1 MAAYVARRL
10 AAILV
15 LALGVSILVF
25 LIIHLIPGDPVMQML
40 GTSAVSPGEIA
51 RLRRQLGL
59 NLPLPEQYVRWL
71 GNILTG
77 NFGYS
82 YTATTP
88 VARLIVQNI
97 PYTLEL
103 TLSSLLVSIAVGL
116 PMGIIAALR
125 RGTVVDTVVMTFA
138 LLALSM
144 PSFWLGLLLIA
155 LFSVQF
161 HWFAVFGGTSLTSI
175 SGLILPS
182 VALGAGVGGVTARF
196 VRTSII
202 DAAKQTYVAT
212 ARSKGLSR
220 QQVFNRHIFRNAILP
235 VVTVV
240 GLQIGYL
247 LSGTVIIETVFSRPG
262 IGRLLVDSILSKD
275 YLTVQALVLLITIVY
290 ALVNL
295 LVDLIYPLIDPRIA
309 Y

>member
-1 MAAYVARRL
+1 V
-10 AAILV
+10 AILV
-15 LALGVSILVF
+15 LAFGVSILVF

-40 GTSAVSPGEIA
+40 STNAVSPGEVA
-51 RLRRQLGL
+51 RLRHELGL
-59 NLPLPEQYVRWL
+59 DLPLPEQYIRWL

-82 YTATTP
+82 YTTTTP
-88 VARLIVQNI
+88 VATLIAQNI

-103 TLSSLLVSIAVGL
+103 TLSSLIVSLLVGVPL
-116 PMGIIAALR
+116 GIIAALR
-125 RGTVVDTVVMTFA
+125 RGSVVDTGAMGVA

-144 PSFWLGLLLIA
+144 PSFWLALLLIA

-161 HWFAVFGGTSLTSI
+161 HWFAVIGATSLTSI
-175 SGLILPS
+175 SSLILPS

-196 VRTSII
+196 VRTSIV
-202 DAAKQTYVAT
+202 DAAGQIYVTT

-220 QQVFNRHIFRNAILP
+220 QQVFNRHVARNAILP
-235 VVTVV
+235 VLTVV

-262 IGRLLVDSILSKD
+262 IGRLLVDSILAKD

-295 LVDLIYPLIDPRIA
+295 AVDVLYPFVDPRIA